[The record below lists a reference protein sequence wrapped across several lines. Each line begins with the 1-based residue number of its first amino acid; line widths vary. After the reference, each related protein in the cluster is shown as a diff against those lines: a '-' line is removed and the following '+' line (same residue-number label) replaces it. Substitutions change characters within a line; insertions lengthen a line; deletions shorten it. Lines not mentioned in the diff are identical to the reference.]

1 MAITYQVGKLIE
13 EIKDFAV
20 CDLIAGNVA
29 TPYGACFLVEAGADG
44 IKVGIGPGAA
54 CRTREVT
61 GFGVPQLSAIMN
73 VKQELDHC
81 GYVTPIIA
89 DGGIKN
95 SGDIVKALAAGA
107 DSVMLGSLLAGSD
120 EAPKPGVYF
129 GNASSRVNGHRAPE
143 GVEGVVPL
151 TGPVE
156 NIIKELACGDSFWD
170 LLRRREKHPGVTAE
184 CCVDQGRS
192 RCSTG
197 VQCPGLRSPVLDHG
211 FVRLD
216 DSMADDLSVVNSAR
230 VSFATRGE
238 LEIRDIGTE
247 SLPEEERDPLAHYV
261 RDFHT
266 GVISERKLSK
276 RDAGLISFLMK
287 NRHGTPFEHNS
298 FRFHVKAPLFVFREW
313 QRHRISSYNE
323 WSARYSKLEPEFY
336 IPDNVRSQVGKPGAY
351 SFESVDEEKARI
363 FRTHLKV
370 NAEHAFH
377 RYEFAMSM
385 GIAKEQARMFL
396 PVNIYSQMYWT
407 VNARSLMNFLSLR
420 NSDQAMWEIREYA
433 KKIEQVF
440 EEKMPVTAAA
450 FVKNDRVAP

>member
-1 MAITYQVGKLIE
+1 MREGLSYDDVLLAPQLGVLEKRKDADIRSWVTTLVDVEVPIISAPMPSVTEREMANRMLAAGAQAVIHRFQSVEDRIKQWDASSLILNRPFVAIGLKEGIEAVKQLSVAGIDRFCLDVAHGHHVQVGKLIE

-29 TPYGACFLVEAGADG
+29 TPYGARFLVEAGADG

-156 NIIKELACGDSFWD
+156 NIIKELAWGIRSGISYGGARNIQE
-170 LLRRREKHPGVTAE
+170 LR
-184 CCVDQGRS
+184 Q
-192 RCSTG
+192 
-197 VQCPGLRSPVLDHG
+197 
-211 FVRLD
+211 
-216 DSMADDLSVVNSAR
+216 
-230 VSFATRGE
+230 
-238 LEIRDIGTE
+238 
-247 SLPEEERDPLAHYV
+247 
-261 RDFHT
+261 
-266 GVISERKLSK
+266 
-276 RDAGLISFLMK
+276 
-287 NRHGTPFEHNS
+287 
-298 FRFHVKAPLFVFREW
+298 
-313 QRHRISSYNE
+313 
-323 WSARYSKLEPEFY
+323 
-336 IPDNVRSQVGKPGAY
+336 
-351 SFESVDEEKARI
+351 
-363 FRTHLKV
+363 
-370 NAEHAFH
+370 NAVW
-377 RYEFAMSM
+377 
-385 GIAKEQARMFL
+385 I
-396 PVNIYSQMYWT
+396 
-407 VNARSLMNFLSLR
+407 
-420 NSDQAMWEIREYA
+420 
-433 KKIEQVF
+433 
-440 EEKMPVTAAA
+440 
-450 FVKNDRVAP
+450 RVAPGAALESSVRV